1 MAVAKKKDMRFLF
14 CTLLFLS
21 GLLTGANAQNVDPL
35 ETLERQRFAAMI
47 NKDIAFL
54 DKVLSD
60 DLVYV
65 HSNGLTETKADHIS
79 HLETGFLVYHSI
91 QPDGIK
97 VFHHGKTAVI
107 TGKIT
112 VNVTLQDRKIEVPL
126 RYMDVYVK
134 HKGKWQLAAWQSV
147 KAE

>member
-1 MAVAKKKDMRFLF
+1 MMRILL
-14 CTLLFLS
+14 CTLLILS
-21 GLLTGANAQNVDPL
+21 GFLASVKAQTVDPL
-35 ETLERQRFAAMI
+35 ETLERQRFAAMV
-47 NKDIAFL
+47 NKDLPFL
-54 DKVLSD
+54 NKVLSEN
-60 DLVYV
+60 LVYV
-65 HSNGLTETKADHIS
+65 HSNGLTETKADHLS

-91 QPDGIK
+91 QPDQIK

-107 TGKIT
+107 TGKIN
-112 VNVTLQDRKIEVPL
+112 VNVTLQDRKLEVLL